1 MKTIKVAVQ
10 RVKIIIQKRMVLVI
24 GKIRMNLGIKG
35 ALAIHKFMA
44 KKYLDK
50 NNKEVR
56 NYIVL
61 LELSVRKKNKIQKME
76 RLHWVNRNNFRKLK
90 RKGWMSRNLKLD
102 ELRHKAFYVSDLSRT
117 YQAEFAAREKAKERY
132 LEYLKVINN

>member
-10 RVKIIIQKRMVLVI
+10 RVRSIIQKRMVLVI

-61 LELSVRKKNKIQKME
+61 LELSVRKKNKMQKME

-90 RKGWMSRNLKLD
+90 RKGWLPVRMQLD
-102 ELRHKAFYVSDLSRT
+102 ELRNKAFYVSDVKRT
-117 YQAEFAAREKAKERY
+117 YQQEFAAREKATKRY
-132 LEYLKVINN
+132 LEYLKAI